1 MKPKHRFFYRL
12 LRPLV
17 SLYLRLTFGYRY
29 ERAVNLPD
37 NYIVLANHTTD
48 YDPLLVAVAFSRPM
62 AFVGS
67 EHVAR
72 WGLASRLLQMAF
84 CVITRNKGA
93 SAAGAVKDILRHTR
107 AGENVLLFP
116 EGVRSWDGDTCPIL
130 PSTAKL
136 VKSAGCGLV
145 TYRMTGGYFASPM
158 WAGASRRRGRL
169 TGAPVH
175 VFTREQLAAMS
186 AQEVYETIVTDLYED
201 AYATQIKDPVAYRH
215 KRPAEGLENL
225 LFVCPACDGRDTLRS
240 ERDRVTCTVC
250 ERSFT
255 YTPYGMLVGTLY
267 DTVKGMAAWQR
278 ERVAADIA
286 AGVAYTA
293 PMGALATVSD
303 HQSAPVTQGPV
314 SLDRQQLRCGE
325 AAFDLTAITDAAMH
339 GQRTLVFTAGGTY
352 YELVVAE
359 GANALKFMWY
369 LDALKARQEE
379 TAR

>member
-1 MKPKHRFFYRL
+1 MTLKHRFFYRL
-12 LRPLV
+12 LRRPV
-17 SLYLRLTFGYRY
+17 SLFLRLTFGYRY
-29 ERAVNLPD
+29 ERAQNLPD

-48 YDPLLVAVAFSRPM
+48 FDPLLVAVSFSRPM

-84 CVITRNKGA
+84 CLITRNKGA
-93 SAAGAVKDILRHTR
+93 SAAGAVKDVLRLTR
-107 AGENVLLFP
+107 AGDNVLLFP

-169 TGAPVH
+169 TGAPVR

-186 AQEVYETIVTDLYED
+186 AQEVYEAIVTDLYED
-201 AYATQIKDPVAYRH
+201 AYATQLNAPVAYRH

-225 LFVCPACDGRDTLRS
+225 LFICPSCDARDTLRS

-250 ERSFT
+250 QRSFT
-255 YTPYGMLVGTLY
+255 YTPYGMLEGTLY
-267 DTVKGMAAWQR
+267 DTVKGMATWQR
-278 ERVAADIA
+278 EKVAADIV
-286 AGVAYTA
+286 AGAVYTA
-293 PMGALATVSD
+293 PMGSLATVRD
-303 HQSAPVTQGPV
+303 HLTAPVTEGPV
-314 SLDRQQLRCGE
+314 ALDRQRLCCGE
-325 AAFDLTAITDAAMH
+325 MAFDLATITDAAMH

-352 YELVVAE
+352 YELVVAS

-369 LDALKARQEE
+369 LEGLKARQTEKV
-379 TAR
+379 R